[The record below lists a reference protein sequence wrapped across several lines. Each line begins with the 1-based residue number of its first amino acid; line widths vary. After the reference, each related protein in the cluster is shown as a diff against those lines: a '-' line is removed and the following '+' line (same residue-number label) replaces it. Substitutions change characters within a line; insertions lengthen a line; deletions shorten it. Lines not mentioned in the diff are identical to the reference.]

1 MRSSQSPQQ
10 DAHQAHDG
18 MEERDDERPGSAG
31 DLRSSLLKYAG
42 GLVLSIILTLAS
54 FWVSD
59 TGAVWAGGV
68 PVLLAALAIGQMGA
82 HLLFFLHVSSGPE
95 STNNILALAFGVF
108 IVGLVIFGSMIIMH
122 SLDAR
127 MDNMP
132 AAHATMNMP

>member
-1 MRSSQSPQQ
+1 MNEVQ
-10 DAHQAHDG
+10 QAHEAHDA
-18 MEERDDERPGSAG
+18 MEERDDEQPGGGG
-31 DLRSSLLKYAG
+31 DLRSSLLKYTG

-54 FWVSD
+54 FWASGTD
-59 TGAVWAGGV
+59 AVWQGGA

-127 MDNMP
+127 MGNMP
-132 AAHATMNMP
+132 GHDHPPVVTPG

>member
-1 MRSSQSPQQ
+1 MSNQP
-10 DAHQAHDG
+10 QAHASQ
-18 MEERDDERPGSAG
+18 EVRDDEQPGGAG
-31 DLRSSLLKYAG
+31 DLRSSLLKYGG

-59 TGAVWAGGV
+59 TGAVWQGGV

-82 HLLFFLHVSSGPE
+82 HLLFFLHISSGPE
-95 STNNILALAFGVF
+95 STNNIMALAFGIF

-127 MDNMP
+127 MGNMP
-132 AAHATMNMP
+132 GHDHPAAAAPR